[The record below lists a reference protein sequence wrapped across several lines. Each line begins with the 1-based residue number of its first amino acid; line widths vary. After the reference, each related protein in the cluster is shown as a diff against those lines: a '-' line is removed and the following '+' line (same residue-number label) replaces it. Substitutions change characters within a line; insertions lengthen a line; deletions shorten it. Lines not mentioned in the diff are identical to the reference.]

1 MMSEPKNMEQ
11 EIDRVFYLQKISRQ
25 RLKNSSPEER
35 IAKLKSIEKYMIS
48 HKQDLY
54 DALFA
59 DFRKPSSEVVIGELL
74 GVKREIAH
82 VIAHLKS
89 WMKPQ
94 KVGTPLLLLGTQGYI
109 MSEAKGNCLIIA
121 PWNYPFNL
129 AINPLVHA
137 IAAGNSVILKPS
149 ELSPNTST
157 FIKKM
162 ILSLFDESEVA
173 VFEGDAVISTYLLE
187 QKFDHIFF
195 TGSPAIGK
203 VVMKAAARHLTSV
216 TLELGGKSPA
226 IIDSNVDIIATAKK
240 IAWGKF
246 LNNGQTCIAPDY
258 LYVHEKIYY
267 SFIGA
272 LEETIN
278 LFYNSEKKGIQ
289 NSSDYARIV
298 NKKHFNRICHLLDD
312 AKSKGATIIYGGEID
327 EATCFISPTLLTNC
341 TDEMFIM
348 QEEIFGPILPILTF
362 KDESEVVAKLL
373 TEEKPL
379 ALYVFSKDSLF
390 SDYVLSNTSSGTSV
404 VNDCLI
410 QFGHANLPF
419 GGVNNSGIGKSGGKF
434 GFLEFSNQKS
444 VLKQHTNLLNNF
456 YPPYTFKTKWL
467 IEQVLKWF

>member
-1 MMSEPKNMEQ
+1 MMNEQINME
-11 EIDRVFYLQKISRQ
+11 EAVDKVFFLQKASLQ

-35 IAKLKSIEKYMIS
+35 IAKLKSIEQYMLS
-48 HKQDLY
+48 HKQELY

-59 DFRKPSSEVVIGELL
+59 DFKKPSSEVVIGELL

-82 VIAHLKS
+82 IISHLKS
-89 WMKPQ
+89 WMKPK

-109 MSEAKGNCLIIA
+109 MSEAKGLCLIIA

-149 ELSPNTST
+149 ELSPNTSS

-162 ILSLFDESEVA
+162 IFSLFDQSEVA
-173 VFEGDAVISTYLLE
+173 VFEGDATVSTYLLE
-187 QKFDHIFF
+187 LKFDHIFF

-203 VVMKAAARHLTSV
+203 VVMQAAAKHLTSV

-226 IIDSNVDIIATAKK
+226 IIGADVDIDSSAKK

-258 LYVHEKIYY
+258 LYVHEKVYY

-272 LEETIN
+272 LEETIKS
-278 LFYNSEKKGIQ
+278 FYDSSNKGIQ

-298 NKKHFNRICHLLDD
+298 NKRHFNRICQLLDD
-312 AKSKGATIIYGGEID
+312 AKAKGATLIYGGEVD
-327 EATCFISPTLLTNC
+327 ESTCFIAPTLLANC
-341 TDEMFIM
+341 TDDMLIM

-362 KDESEVVAKLL
+362 KDESEIILKLSK
-373 TEEKPL
+373 EEKPL
-379 ALYVFSKDSLF
+379 ALYVFSKDALF
-390 SDYVLSNTSSGTSV
+390 SDYILNNTSSGTSV

-410 QFGHANLPF
+410 QFGHSNLPF
-419 GGVNNSGIGKSGGKF
+419 GGVNHSGIGKSGGIY
-434 GFLEFSNQKS
+434 GFQEFSNQKS
-444 VLKQHTNLLNNF
+444 VLKQYTNLLNNF

>member
-1 MMSEPKNMEQ
+1 MMNEHNMIEQ
-11 EIDRVFYLQKISRQ
+11 AIEKVVFLQKSSCQ

-35 IAKLKSIEKYMIS
+35 IAKLKSIEKYMLS
-48 HKQDLY
+48 HKQELY
-54 DALFA
+54 DALYA
-59 DFRKPSSEVVIGELL
+59 DFKKPSSEVVIGELL
-74 GVKREIAH
+74 GVKREIGH
-82 VIAHLKS
+82 IVSHLKS
-89 WMKPQ
+89 WMKPR
-94 KVGTPLLLLGTQGYI
+94 KVGTPLLLLGTKSYI
-109 MSEAKGNCLIIA
+109 MSEAKGLCLIIA

-137 IAAGNSVILKPS
+137 IAAGNAVILKPS
-149 ELSPNTST
+149 ELSPNTSS

-162 ILSLFDESEVA
+162 IFSLFDESEVA
-173 VFEGDAVISTYLLE
+173 VFEGDAIVSTYLLE

-203 VVMKAAARHLTSV
+203 VVMQAAAKHLTSV

-226 IIDSNVDIIATAKK
+226 IIDSNVDIVSTAKK
-240 IAWGKF
+240 IGWGKF

-258 LYVHEKIYY
+258 VYVHEKVYY

-272 LEETIN
+272 LEETIK
-278 LFYNSEKKGIQ
+278 LFYDHDNKGIQ

-312 AKSKGATIIYGGEID
+312 AKSKGATIISGGEMD
-327 EATCFISPTLLTNC
+327 ESTCFIAPTLLTNC
-341 TDEMFIM
+341 TDEMLIM

-362 KDESEVVAKLL
+362 KEENEIVTKLL
-373 TEEKPL
+373 KEEKPL
-379 ALYVFSKDSLF
+379 ALYVFSKDALF
-390 SDYVLSNTSSGTSV
+390 SDYILNNTTSGTSV

-410 QFGHANLPF
+410 QFGHSNLPF
-419 GGVNNSGIGKSGGKF
+419 GGVNNSGIGKSGGLF
-434 GFLEFSNQKS
+434 GFQEFSNQKS
-444 VLKQHTNLLNNF
+444 VLKQYTNLLNIF

>member
-1 MMSEPKNMEQ
+1 MMNEQ
-11 EIDRVFYLQKISRQ
+11 ISIEESIDKVFFLQKSSLQ
-25 RLKNSSPEER
+25 RLKNSSLEER
-35 IAKLKSIEKYMIS
+35 VAKLKSIENYMLS

-54 DALFA
+54 DALYA
-59 DFRKPSSEVVIGELL
+59 DFKKPSSEVVIGELL

-82 VIAHLKS
+82 IISHLKS
-89 WMKPQ
+89 WMKPK

-109 MSEAKGNCLIIA
+109 MSEAKGLCLIIA

-149 ELSPNTST
+149 ELSPNTSS

-162 ILSLFDESEVA
+162 IYSLFDQSEVA
-173 VFEGDAVISTYLLE
+173 VFEGDATVSSYLLE
-187 QKFDHIFF
+187 LKFDHIFF

-203 VVMKAAARHLTSV
+203 VVMQAAAKNLTSV

-226 IIDSNVDIIATAKK
+226 IISSDVDIISTAKK

-258 LYVHEKIYY
+258 LFVHEKVYY

-272 LEETIN
+272 LEETIKS
-278 LFYNSEKKGIQ
+278 FYDQGNKGIQ
-289 NSSDYARIV
+289 KSDDYARIV
-298 NKKHFNRICHLLDD
+298 NKRHFNRISNLLDD
-312 AKSKGATIIYGGEID
+312 AKLKGATIIYGGEM
-327 EATCFISPTLLTNC
+327 EESSCFIAPTLLTNC
-341 TDEMFIM
+341 TDDMQIM

-362 KDESEVVAKLL
+362 KDESEIISKLSK
-373 TEEKPL
+373 EEKPL
-379 ALYVFSKDSLF
+379 ALYVFSKDALF
-390 SDYVLSNTSSGTSV
+390 SDFILNNTSSGTSV

-410 QFGHANLPF
+410 QFGHSNLPF
-419 GGVNNSGIGKSGGKF
+419 GGVNNSGIGKSGGIY
-434 GFLEFSNQKS
+434 GFQEFSNQKS

>member
-1 MMSEPKNMEQ
+1 MMNEQYSMEQ
-11 EIDRVFYLQKISRQ
+11 AIDKVFFLQKSSRQ
-25 RLKNSSPEER
+25 RLKNSNPEER
-35 IAKLKSIEKYMIS
+35 IAKLKSIEKYMLS
-48 HKQDLY
+48 HKQDLF

-59 DFRKPSSEVVIGELL
+59 DFKKPSSEVIIGELL

-82 VIAHLKS
+82 IITHLKS

-109 MSEAKGNCLIIA
+109 LSEAKGLCLIIA

-137 IAAGNSVILKPS
+137 IAAGNTVILKPS
-149 ELSPNTST
+149 ELSPNTSS

-162 ILSLFDESEVA
+162 MLSLFDESEVA
-173 VFEGDAVISTYLLE
+173 VFEGDATVSTYLLE

-203 VVMKAAARHLTSV
+203 VVMRAAAKHLASV

-226 IIDSNVDIIATAKK
+226 IIDSNVDIISAAKK

-246 LNNGQTCIAPDY
+246 LNNGQTCIAPDF
-258 LYVHEKIYY
+258 LYVHKKVYY

-272 LEETIN
+272 LEETIK
-278 LFYNSEKKGIQ
+278 LFYDQDNKGIQ
-289 NSSDYARIV
+289 NSNDYARIV
-298 NKKHFNRICHLLDD
+298 NAKHFNRICHLLED
-312 AKSKGATIIYGGEID
+312 AKSKGATVIYGGEMD
-327 EATCFISPTLLTNC
+327 ESSCFIGPTLLANC
-341 TDEMFIM
+341 TDEMLIM

-362 KDESEVVAKLL
+362 KDENEVVAKLL
-373 TEEKPL
+373 HEEKPL
-379 ALYVFSKDSLF
+379 ALYIFSKDPSF
-390 SDYVLSNTSSGTSV
+390 SDYILSNTSSGTSV

-410 QFGHANLPF
+410 QFGHSNLPF

-434 GFLEFSNQKS
+434 GFQEFSNQKS
-444 VLKQHTNLLNNF
+444 VLKQYTNLLKNF

>member
-1 MMSEPKNMEQ
+1 MMNDLNTIEQ
-11 EIDRVFYLQKISRQ
+11 AIEKVVFLQKSSCQ
-25 RLKNSSPEER
+25 RLKNASPEER
-35 IAKLKSIEKYMIS
+35 IAKLKSIEKYMLA
-48 HKQDLY
+48 HKQELY
-54 DALFA
+54 DALYA
-59 DFRKPSSEVVIGELL
+59 DFKKPSSEVVIGELL

-82 VIAHLKS
+82 IISHLKL
-89 WMKPQ
+89 WMKPR
-94 KVGTPLLLLGTQGYI
+94 KVGTPLLLLGTKGYI
-109 MSEAKGNCLIIA
+109 MSEAKGLCLIIA

-137 IAAGNSVILKPS
+137 IAAGNAVILKPS
-149 ELSPNTST
+149 ELSPNTSA

-173 VFEGDAVISTYLLE
+173 VFEGDAIVSTYLLE

-203 VVMKAAARHLTSV
+203 VVMQAAAKHLTSV

-226 IIDSNVDIIATAKK
+226 IIDSNVDIASTAKK

-258 LYVHEKIYY
+258 VFVHEKVYY

-272 LEETIN
+272 LEETIK
-278 LFYNSEKKGIQ
+278 LFYDQDNKGIQ

-312 AKSKGATIIYGGEID
+312 AKSKGATIISGGEID
-327 EATCFISPTLLTNC
+327 ESTCFIAPTLLTNC
-341 TDEMFIM
+341 TDEMLIM

-362 KDESEVVAKLL
+362 KEENEIVTKLL
-373 TEEKPL
+373 KEEKPL
-379 ALYVFSKDSLF
+379 ALYVFSKDALF
-390 SDYVLSNTSSGTSV
+390 SDYILNNTSSGTSV

-410 QFGHANLPF
+410 QFGHSNLPF
-419 GGVNNSGIGKSGGKF
+419 GGVNNSGIGKSGGLF
-434 GFLEFSNQKS
+434 GFQEFSNQKS
-444 VLKQHTNLLNNF
+444 VLKQYTNLLNNF
-456 YPPYTFKTKWL
+456 YPPYNFKTKWL